1 MIDKKLLKNFD
12 ISIAIIVI
20 LLLVIGIIVISSAT
34 HVHRPLQSYA
44 TVYKQLMWFVIGTI
58 AIGFI
63 ISLDYHTLGY
73 LSWYMY
79 AAGIILLVAVLFTP
93 EINGARSWFNLKFF
107 SFQPSELV
115 KLILIIGFSKQVD
128 RIQERTIQD
137 INYFKNLFYL
147 LGYMVLPILLIMM
160 QPDWGTAAV
169 YIGIMVA
176 ILFVADISYKYII
189 GAFVSAAAILPV
201 LFFSPIM
208 EDYQRKRLLTFFN
221 PDLDP
226 LGSGYNV
233 IQSKIAIG
241 SGQLF
246 GNGLFKGAQTQ
257 LGYLPEQETD
267 FIFSVIG
274 EELGFIWCCIIVIL
288 FTLLFIRLIQLARS
302 SRDRFGS
309 YIVTG
314 VAAMMYFH
322 VLINIGM
329 TIGLM
334 PVMGIPLPFISY
346 GGSSLLTN
354 MMAVGLVLNV
364 AMRRQK
370 IAF

>member
-12 ISIAIIVI
+12 ISIVIII
-20 LLLVIGIIVISSAT
+20 ILLVITGIIVISSAT
-34 HVHRPLQSYA
+34 HVYRPPQSYA
-44 TVYKQLMWFVIGTI
+44 IVYKQLIWFVIGVI

-63 ISLDYHTLGY
+63 ISIDYHTLGY

-79 AAGIILLVAVLFTP
+79 ATGIILLVAVLFTP

-107 SFQPSELV
+107 SLQPSELV
-115 KLILIIGFSKQVD
+115 KLILIIGFSKQVE
-128 RIQERTIQD
+128 RIQERTVQD
-137 INYFKNLFYL
+137 INYFKNLIYL
-147 LGYMVLPILLIMM
+147 LVYMGVPILLIMM

-189 GAFVSAAAILPV
+189 GAFASAVVILPA
-201 LFFSPIM
+201 LFFFIM
-208 EDYQRKRLLTFFN
+208 EEYQKKRLLIFFN
-221 PDLDP
+221 PDIDP
-226 LGSGYNV
+226 LGSGYNA

-274 EELGFIWCCIIVIL
+274 EELGFICCGIVVIL
-288 FTLLFIRLIQLARS
+288 FTLLLIRLLQLART
-302 SRDRFGS
+302 SRDPFGS
-309 YIVTG
+309 YIITG

-334 PVMGIPLPFISY
+334 PIMGIPLPFISY
-346 GGSSLLTN
+346 GGSSMLTN